1 MQVSFNRHGPFYRLQ
16 RRLGLLSDTDL
27 AVGRRAVLFVA
38 LAWIP
43 AVALAALEGLAFDAN
58 HERAILL
65 DFSTYAIAIAI
76 ASLVWMEQT
85 SDKRMVHLVEQ
96 FEARGIVPEAA
107 RAGMAVAR
115 KNMERRTGW
124 WLAELAV
131 LVIAYLFAFL
141 WLRRAP
147 MSTDAGTWHGRMVD
161 GSMQLTLAGWWTV
174 FVALPLYGFLFGR
187 WLWRFMT
194 WGLMLYDISRCD
206 LRLVATHPDRCGGL
220 AFMGQYPQTYVL
232 FVFAESAV
240 VSATVLKLVVHGDA
254 SLMSFKF
261 ALLGMI
267 AFFAIAFVL
276 PLLVFTP
283 RLVALKRA
291 GLAHYGSLASRHN
304 LAFETKWVSAPV
316 VEPTEEML
324 GSPDPSSLADL
335 AAGYDLVKRMLPIP
349 VTLESVVPVVL
360 AALVPLACVAA
371 TQVPF
376 AQVVE
381 AIKSLVPL

>member
-38 LAWIP
+38 VAWIP
-43 AVALAALEGLAFDAN
+43 AVLLAALEGLALDAN

-65 DFSTYAIAIAI
+65 DYSTYAIAIAI

-85 SDKRMVHLVEQ
+85 SDDRMAHLIEQ

-107 RAGMAVAR
+107 RAGMIVAR

-131 LVIAYLFAFL
+131 LVIAYVFAYF
-141 WLRRAP
+141 WLLRAP
-147 MSTDAGTWHGRMVD
+147 VTTTAGTWHGRVVD
-161 GSMQLTLAGWWTV
+161 GTFQLTLAGWWTV

-187 WLWRFMT
+187 WLWRFVT

-232 FVFAESAV
+232 FVFAESTVIA
-240 VSATVLKLVVHGDA
+240 ATVLKLVVHGDA

-283 RLVALKRA
+283 RLVTLKRK
-291 GLAHYGSLASRHN
+291 GLAHYGSIASRHN
-304 LAFETKWVSAPV
+304 LAFEAKWVSGREVQPA
-316 VEPTEEML
+316 EEML
-324 GSPDPSSLADL
+324 GAPDPSSLADF
-335 AAGYDLVKRMLPIP
+335 AAGYDLIKRMLPMP
-349 VTLESVVPVVL
+349 VTLESILPVVL
-360 AALVPLACVAA
+360 AALVPMICVAA

-376 AQVVE
+376 AQIVE
-381 AIKSLVPL
+381 AIKSLMPL